1 MMLQQL
7 PLLLLALLWRQAVQ
21 HCPSAVALWGCW
33 QVTRMVLLVLL
44 VLLAALLLLLVLLR
58 PSR

>member
-1 MMLQQL
+1 MLQQL

-33 QVTRMVLLVLL
+33 QVTRMVLL
-44 VLLAALLLLLVLLR
+44 ATLLLLLVLLG